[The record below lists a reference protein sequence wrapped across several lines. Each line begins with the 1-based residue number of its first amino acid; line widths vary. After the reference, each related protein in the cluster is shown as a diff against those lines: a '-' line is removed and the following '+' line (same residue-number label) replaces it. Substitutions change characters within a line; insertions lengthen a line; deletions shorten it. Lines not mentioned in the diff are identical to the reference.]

1 LFKQSNI
8 PAFFQALQQQWPQAK
23 TELEYDNIFQ
33 LLVAVVLSAQATDK
47 SVNKVGLIL
56 FKIVYT
62 PDDILNLGEEKL
74 KSMIKAIGLYNAKAR
89 NLMALSRQLIDQFNG
104 QVPDNRKDL
113 ESLPGV
119 GRKTASV
126 VLNVAFNQPT
136 IAIDTHIFRLCNRTD
151 LAPGRT
157 PYEVEMVLNEV
168 VPTEFKMTCH
178 HLLILH
184 GRYVCVARKPL
195 CSQCCVNHLCQ
206 YNNKNL

>member
-1 LFKQSNI
+1 MFKQSNI
-8 PAFFQALQQQWPQAK
+8 PVFFQALQQQWPQAK
-23 TELEYDNIFQ
+23 TELEYDNVFQ

-47 SVNKVGLIL
+47 SVNKVGLTL

-62 PDDILNLGEEKL
+62 PGDIINLGEEKL
-74 KSMIKAIGLYNAKAR
+74 KSIIKAIGLYNAKTR
-89 NLMALSRQLIDQFNG
+89 NLMALSQQLIDQFKG
-104 QVPDNRKDL
+104 QVPNNRKDL

-136 IAIDTHIFRLCNRTD
+136 IAIDTHIFRLCNRTN

-157 PYEVEMVLNEV
+157 PYEVEIVLSEI
-168 VPTEFKMTCH
+168 VPTEFKMMCH

-184 GRYVCVARKPL
+184 GRYICVARKPL

-206 YNNKNL
+206 YDNKNL